1 MTGAVQMPCTRS
13 STQVR
18 GVLMVLVLVLL
29 AWWAP
34 AAHGAT
40 EEHVFDAT
48 LSLMG
53 RCATE
58 SLDPVPDPWCPG
70 PPGPS
75 KPFESPNV
83 TTDAHGDIYVAS
95 LTGEGSDGR
104 IYVFS
109 SEGQFLTEFPA
120 EGPRDL
126 AVDAQGNLYVY
137 EFVPG
142 KIGQVSRFS
151 PTTYDPDGG
160 NIVYTK
166 PPVVVVAENAPGF
179 GYIGAGWSGIAV
191 DPSSGRLFVSTGGS
205 VGEWSS
211 AEEGNKL
218 LNPSIGKGVLTS
230 NSKRLAVDAAG
241 NRLLVTDSKVEAD
254 TSFVQ
259 VFELKA
265 PHNFLGIINGSKTPI
280 GKFLSDVGF
289 LSVDVDEETGHIFIS
304 DVYGK
309 RPVYEFGPGL
319 GEDEEVL
326 EEYKHSF
333 EYVPGGGV
341 AVDNGPESLNRG
353 TLFVPSAGKP
363 FDHVYAF
370 RYVVEVP
377 PVVESVSF
385 SGVTEDEAVLQATIN
400 PEGAATEYRFEYT
413 TLQSFEEAEFTNATV
428 AAEGT
433 LPAGLEGEE
442 VSTAIAGLD
451 PDTRYRFRVVAINS
465 EGEDE
470 DEAGFRTYLPSPG
483 FEPCPNEAARTG
495 PSAQLPDCR
504 AYELVTPSDTNGRSP
519 LGMGEVGIYFP
530 TLLASSDGN
539 KVTFRVEGG
548 TLPGSEGSGTLNGEN
563 YLSTRGTGGWSTE
576 ITAPSGT
583 DAITP
588 QPGSVSPD
596 QEHSFWGGEIEGE
609 LSAAPYIRYPDG
621 RSELVGRGSLGTDL
635 NVDAN
640 LITEGGA
647 HIIFT
652 SVNTVKHAAK
662 QLEEDAPPEGTTA
675 VYDRTADEVTHVVSL
690 LPGDVT
696 PAAGQDASY
705 VGASFDGEGIAFQI
719 DGTLYLRH
727 GNEETYEV
735 GKGVTFAGIAEGG
748 NRIFYLAGGDL
759 FALDVEAG
767 ETIAFSESGDVAAV
781 NVAADGT
788 AAYYL
793 SPSVL
798 TAEENP
804 NGATAQAGKNNL
816 YLSREGAISFVGTVM
831 PLDVAGEPLFNDQ
844 ILGLGQW
851 TKSLA
856 TERPGLAT
864 SRTTPDGSVL
874 LFQSRAALAGYD
886 PKGHVQIYR
895 YDSVEG
901 VLSCLSCNPT
911 EAPASSDASLQMI
924 PSLTGG
930 ANPAFSA
937 FTTISNLRPDGDRAF
952 FQSYEA
958 LVKSDTNGVQDV
970 YEWEAEGVGSCR
982 RMGGCIYLISSGQSA
997 RDNHLFAVDEQGENV
1012 FFLTSD
1018 ILLSS
1023 DLDETPSIYD
1033 ARVNGGFPELP
1044 PVLCQGEGCR
1054 PPMTAP
1060 PTVSA
1065 PANPPLG
1072 PSDNVKNKTK
1082 PRKCAK
1088 GKRKVVRQGKTRC
1101 VKKHRKNQPKSGKT
1115 GGRGK

>member
-1 MTGAVQMPCTRS
+1 MRAW
-13 STQVR
+13 
-18 GVLMVLVLVLL
+18 GVLLLLGLALL
-29 AWWAP
+29 AAAPP

-40 EEHVFDAT
+40 DEHIFDAT

-53 RCATE
+53 RCDTD
-58 SLDPVPDPWCPG
+58 SLDTVPDPWCPG

-83 TTDAHGDIYVAS
+83 AIDAYGDIYVAS
-95 LTGEGSDGR
+95 LTGEGTDGR

-109 SEGQFLTEFPA
+109 PEGEFLTEFAA

-142 KIGQVSRFS
+142 KVGQVSRFS
-151 PTTYDPDGG
+151 PSTYDPDAGK
-160 NIVYTK
+160 IAYTK
-166 PPVVVVAENAPGF
+166 PPVVVVAENTPEF
-179 GYIGAGWSGIAV
+179 GYIGAGWSGLAI
-191 DPSSGRLFVSTGGS
+191 DPSSGKLFVSTAGN

-218 LNPSIGKGVLTS
+218 LNPAIGKGVLTS

-241 NRLLVTDSKVEAD
+241 NRLLVTDSKAEAD

-265 PHNFLGIINGSKTPI
+265 PHKFLGIINGSKTPI

-289 LSVDVDEETGHIFIS
+289 LSIDVDEVTGNIFIS

-319 GEDEEVL
+319 GEDEKL
-326 EEYKHSF
+326 IEEYKHSF
-333 EYVPGGGV
+333 EYVTGGGV
-341 AVDNGPESLNRG
+341 AVDNGPESPNRG

-370 RYVVEVP
+370 RYVIVDP
-377 PVVESVSF
+377 AVVESVSF
-385 SGVTEDEAVLQATIN
+385 SGVTEDEAVLRATIN
-400 PEGAATEYRFEYT
+400 PEGAATEYRIEYT
-413 TLQSFEEAEFTNATV
+413 SLQSFEEAGFTNATV

-433 LPAGLEGEE
+433 LPSGLEGKEI
-442 VSTAIAGLD
+442 SAAIAGLD
-451 PDTRYRFRVVAINS
+451 PDSRYRFRVVAVNE
-465 EGEDE
+465 EGEGE
-470 DEAGFRTYLPSPG
+470 AEAGFRTYPSSS

-495 PSAQLPDCR
+495 FSAQLPDCR
-504 AYELVTPSDTNGRSP
+504 AYELVTPPNTNGRSP
-519 LGMGEVGIYFP
+519 LGPGEVGIYFP
-530 TLLASSDGN
+530 TLLTSSDGT
-539 KVTFRVEGG
+539 KFTFRVEGG

-563 YLSTRGTGGWSTE
+563 YLSTRGPSGWSTE
-576 ITAPSGT
+576 IAAPSGT

-609 LSAAPYIRYPDG
+609 LAAAPYIRYPDG

-640 LITEGGA
+640 LITEGGS

-652 SVNTVKHAAK
+652 TVNAGGHAAM
-662 QLEEDAPPEGTTA
+662 QLEEAAPPDGTTA
-675 VYDRTADEVTHVVSL
+675 VYDRTSDEVTHVVSL

-696 PAAGQDASY
+696 PAAGQNASY
-705 VGASFDGEGIAFQI
+705 VGASPDGEGIAFEI
-719 DGTLYLRH
+719 NGTLYLRH

-748 NRIFYLAGGDL
+748 TRIFYLEGGDL
-759 FALDVEAG
+759 LALDVEAE
-767 ETIAFSESGDVAAV
+767 ETIAFSESGDVTAV
-781 NVAADGT
+781 NVSTDGT

-804 NGATAQAGKNNL
+804 NGATAQAGEENL
-816 YLSREGAISFVGTVM
+816 YLSREGAVSFVGTVTA
-831 PLDVAGEPLFNDQ
+831 LDVAGKPLFNDQ
-844 ILGLGQW
+844 VLGLGQW
-851 TKSLA
+851 TKSLE
-856 TERPGLAT
+856 TDRPGIAT

-895 YDSVEG
+895 YDSVDG

-924 PSLTGG
+924 PELGG
-930 ANPAFSA
+930 RANPPLSA
-937 FTTISNLRPDGDRAF
+937 FTKIPNLRPDGDRAF

-970 YEWEAEGVGSCR
+970 YEWEAEGVGSCQR
-982 RMGGCIYLISSGQSA
+982 PGGCIYLISSGQSA
-997 RDNHLFAVDEQGENV
+997 RDNHLFAIDEQGENV

-1060 PTVSA
+1060 PAVSA

-1101 VKKHRKNQPKSGKT
+1101 VKKHRKNQPKSGKN